1 MLNVEK
7 RRNGKQFEKLNDD
20 RADEKPSKHGSFSI
34 TGQFVGSHRMRIW
47 RVLMATE
54 PATRWRR
61 RYSGELDDVGSIG
74 AGVRRAVYAARLC
87 RQRRLEGAEE
97 ERGEQM
103 RIN

>member
-1 MLNVEK
+1 
-7 RRNGKQFEKLNDD
+7 
-20 RADEKPSKHGSFSI
+20 
-34 TGQFVGSHRMRIW
+34 
-47 RVLMATE
+47 MATE

-87 RQRRLEGAEE
+87 RRRRLEGAEE